1 MCSGREESFRAFCK
15 PRAVIP
21 TVVEAATQPPLVA
34 RPGFPSRCAALSYRR
49 GLLRI
54 RFAPLRMTRRN
65 APANPAAT
73 KHDLSIV
80 NDRSLSGRYGA
91 LRVVQ
96 SHVGP
101 IVVQWHHSRNR
112 SGMIVADLY
121 ESFEG
126 AAVTDPGSRMPVHT
140 IDLEFLAKQIFRIS
154 DNHP

>member
-21 TVVEAATQPPLVA
+21 SVVEE
-34 RPGFPSRCAALSYRR
+34 SRCAALSYRR
-49 GLLRI
+49 RLLRI

-73 KHDLSIV
+73 KHDLTIV

-112 SGMIVADLY
+112 SGMIVADLH

-126 AAVTDPGSRMPVHT
+126 AGVGDPGSRMPVHT
-140 IDLEFLAKQIFRIS
+140 IDLEFLANQI
-154 DNHP
+154 